1 MDATRDTTSAKQPAL
16 GPKLLALLL
25 STSCALLLCEWT
37 LRRLHPELLWRPFPD
52 TYLGWSNN
60 EVREFDPHLRHPGKQ
75 RILFLGDSFMAGVG
89 VGKKRERLPN
99 VLGELLGESVDVR
112 VLATAGWG
120 TDQEYLAFLQK
131 GAAWEPHLV
140 VLSFCANNDLSNI
153 LSNRHPSSRD
163 KPMRKP
169 YFILD
174 EQGRLALHDFDGRPL
189 ELDPRAAARA
199 HNFQS
204 SLLALLRYHLSG
216 STPAPSAG
224 ATLNQGH
231 PVDSRYTRFPT
242 AAGSM
247 RAVHQLKRKLDWSPQ
262 SEITDVAAFIRE
274 DFPDNKYQW
283 RLFEALVAELNKSV
297 QSAGGRLIL
306 MPVPSALEATNP
318 VTIVGASLTH
328 EFSTPSG
335 KFSIAMDEPNRR
347 LAALAARLNIE
358 CLDSCGA
365 LAQHVRNGQ
374 LMSEFWPKP
383 PDRHFS
389 APAHRLLAE
398 WAVDFVQPLLGP

>member
-1 MDATRDTTSAKQPAL
+1 MDTRKDTTLAKRSAL

-37 LRRLHPELLWRPFPD
+37 LRRLHPELAWRPFPD

-60 EVREFDPHLRHPGKQ
+60 EVREFDPHLRQPGKQ

-89 VGKKRERLPN
+89 VAKKRERLPN

-174 EQGRLALHDFDGRPL
+174 EQGPLALHDFDGRPL
-189 ELDPRAAARA
+189 ELDPGAAARA
-199 HNFQS
+199 HSFQS

-216 STPAPSAG
+216 TASEPSRDAIPSG
-224 ATLNQGH
+224 DHA
-231 PVDSRYTRFPT
+231 VDSRYTRFPS

-247 RAVHQLKRKLDWSPQ
+247 RAVHELKHKLNWSPQ
-262 SEITDVAAFIRE
+262 SAITDVAAFIRE
-274 DFPDNKYQW
+274 DFPDNQYQW
-283 RLFEALVAELNKSV
+283 RVFEALVARLDSSV
-297 QSAGGRLIL
+297 KSAGGRLIL
-306 MPVPSALEATNP
+306 MPVPSALDASNP
-318 VTIVGASLTH
+318 NTIVGASLTH
-328 EFSTPSG
+328 EFNTPSG
-335 KFSIAMDEPNRR
+335 DFSIAMDEPNRR
-347 LAALAARLNIE
+347 LAAIAERLEIAY
-358 CLDSCGA
+358 LDSCA
-365 LAQHVRNGQ
+365 AFAQHVRSGR
-374 LMSEFWPKP
+374 LMAEFWPKA

-398 WAVDFVQPLLGP
+398 RARDFVQPLLGQ